1 MAPFAR
7 RRLYTLP
14 MSRPVKTP
22 PATWPSLADY
32 AAYAE
37 LGAPLGRTS
46 VAVVTVLLNAVDT
59 VSQTLASVHAEPMPV
74 RHVIVDGGSTD
85 GTAAYVAKHKRAGDL
100 LISEPDRGIS
110 DAMNKGIAA
119 SNSDYVAI
127 IHGDDALGPG
137 QLQTALAAARAGD
150 LDAVFGSVRMSRGGR
165 FWYLWRG
172 QPDYAAVLPRRMPAV
187 PHPSLLISRRAFER
201 AGLYSLRYKLAMDYE
216 WLLRAHRLGVNATF
230 VEGVVA
236 DMNHDGRSNTA
247 YAKTL
252 AEVADIVQSYGRP
265 RLIAQAE
272 RFGRV
277 FKTAV
282 SMKAQRGAPQLHA
295 LLRRAVNRDVSFGP
309 TG

>member
-1 MAPFAR
+1 
-7 RRLYTLP
+7 
-14 MSRPVKTP
+14 MSQAVKMP
-22 PATWPSLADY
+22 PATWPSSADY

-37 LGAPLGRTS
+37 LGVPLGRTS
-46 VAVVTVLLNAVDT
+46 VAVITVLLNAVDT
-59 VSQTLASVHAEPMPV
+59 VGQTLASVHAEPMQV

-85 GTAAYVAKHKRAGDL
+85 GTAEYVARHKRPGDL
-100 LISEPDRGIS
+100 LISEPDKGIS

-137 QLQTALAAARAGD
+137 QLQTALAAARADD
-150 LDAVFGSVRMSRGGR
+150 LDAVFGSARMSRGGH

-172 QPDYAAVLPRRMPAV
+172 QPDYDSVLSRRMPAV

-201 AGLYSLRYKLAMDYE
+201 TGLYSLRYKLAMDYE
-216 WLLRAHRLGVNATF
+216 WLLRAHRFGVHPVF

-247 YAKTL
+247 YVRTL
-252 AEVADIVQSYGRP
+252 AEVADIVESYGRP

-277 FKTAV
+277 LKTAI
-282 SMKAQRGAPQLHA
+282 SIKAQRGAPQLHA
-295 LLRRAVNRDVSFGP
+295 LLRRAVNRDVSFEP